1 MEITLSMP
9 SVYSHF
15 NRNVSSVWY
24 LVLIVVVLIGTI
36 TWRTYLLIQKI
47 EIANQ
52 KMVADI
58 GDLMTVNQPR

>member
-1 MEITLSMP
+1 MP

-24 LVLIVVVLIGTI
+24 IVVIVFSLMILI

-47 EIANQ
+47 EQANQ
-52 KMVADI
+52 KMVADM
-58 GDLMTVNQPR
+58 GDLMVENQPR